1 MRLSLRSKIVGGYGL
16 LLLLFVLLGW
26 VTLSLFS
33 SLRSVQQRV
42 FDRALPELVAVDE
55 IVRSFTAQSAAVRG
69 YLISGDD
76 SLLVQFENEVETA
89 EEWEGRARALIPNDE
104 EERLLDQLI
113 ASGNAFQDL
122 VTDEVVP
129 LASAGQRSQAFR
141 VLTQDGNPLIAS
153 IERGGSELQQ
163 EQDEVVAQ
171 TEEDL
176 ALRQDQ
182 VVIILVLALVGAF
195 SIGLALTIVLPRRL
209 VGGLA
214 ELVAAARRIQ
224 QGNLDQE
231 IAVRSGDEVEE
242 LATQL
247 NEMQGG
253 LKRLQQLAL
262 QDRELEIA
270 SSIQRKLLPRE
281 IPHMTGTKLI
291 PIQRQANLVGGD
303 WYDFEMTDGSLSLAV
318 GDASG
323 KGIAAALMATVA
335 LSALRAERG
344 LGSSPG
350 KVVARANQA
359 LLEATEDDSFTT
371 LIYVTLDL
379 VTGEARCLNMGHLSP
394 YLVRRA
400 ADGTTS
406 GTYLEGPRN
415 RALGWFED
423 PGLEEMQIL
432 MEPGDRL
439 ALFTDGFLEAKGP
452 DDELFGEDRLGET
465 LTRLG
470 AADAGEVGDEVI
482 REVER
487 FAAGKLEDDLTML
500 ILDFEGARS
509 EAAPEQRTHEGV

>member
-1 MRLSLRSKIVGGYGL
+1 MRLSLRWKIVGGYGL

-76 SLLVQFENEVETA
+76 ALLEQFENEVQTA
-89 EEWEGRARALIPNDE
+89 EEWETRARRLIPNASE
-104 EERLLDQLI
+104 EELLDQLT
-113 ASGNAFQDL
+113 ASGHSFQSL
-122 VTDEVVP
+122 VNDEVVP

-141 VLTQDGNPLIAS
+141 VLTQEGNPLIAD
-153 IERGGSELQQ
+153 IERNGALLQQ
-163 EQDEVVAQ
+163 AQDEVVAQ

-182 VVIILVLALVGAF
+182 VVIILVLALIGAF

-231 IAVRSGDEVEE
+231 ISVRSGDEVEE
-242 LATQL
+242 LAIQL

-270 SSIQRKLLPRE
+270 SSIQRKLLPRD
-281 IPHMTGTKLI
+281 IPTMTGTKLI

-303 WYDFEMTDGSLSLAV
+303 WYDFEITGDSLSLAV

-344 LGSSPG
+344 LGSGPG
-350 KVVARANQA
+350 KIVARANQA
-359 LLEATEDDSFTT
+359 LLEATETDSFTT
-371 LIYVTLDL
+371 LIYLTLDL
-379 VTGEARCLNMGHLSP
+379 TSGEASCLNMGHLSP
-394 YLVRRA
+394 YNVRRA
-400 ADGTTS
+400 GEGEPAGA
-406 GTYLEGPRN
+406 YLEGPRN

-423 PGLEEMQIL
+423 PGFAEMKVVL
-432 MEPGDRL
+432 NPGDRL
-439 ALFTDGFLEAKGP
+439 ALFTDGFLEAKAP
-452 DDELFGEDRLGET
+452 DGELFGEDRLAET
-465 LTRLG
+465 FTRLG
-470 AADAGEVGDEVI
+470 ATDAAEVGDEVI

-500 ILDFEGARS
+500 ILDFEGARDPTDP
-509 EAAPEQRTHEGV
+509 AQRTHEGV